1 MLTTQYLEEADHLA
15 DRIAVI
21 DHGTV
26 IAEGTSDELKDRM
39 GGEVLELH
47 VANRD
52 ETAKAAQVLAGLGAG
67 QHVADPQTGLVRV
80 QAGNEGT
87 HVVFEAVR
95 RLDDAAIGSPT
106 SPCTSPRSTTS
117 S

>member
-1 MLTTQYLEEADHLA
+1 
-15 DRIAVI
+15 
-21 DHGTV
+21 
-26 IAEGTSDELKDRM
+26 
-39 GGEVLELH
+39 

-67 QHVADPQTGLVRV
+67 QHVADPQSGLVRV

-95 RLDDAAIGSPT
+95 RLDDAAIWVADIALHKPT
-106 SPCTSPRSTTS
+106 LDDVFLTLTGHAAEQAPTEDEPAAGAKAPRRGRKGRQ
-117 S
+117 